1 MCAGHLALRLLGVT
15 GIFGVHSFCLRLIDR
30 IVPLV
35 IDIIGGVGTRLGF
48 DYTIRQRRSLDG
60 QRLRLNFLAVLVG
73 LTLDGRTAC
82 HTVVQH
88 MTDVALVAI
97 ELKQECE
104 MLQFHVGVLSKHA
117 VAIQLLVHDVR
128 EEALRN
134 QRDLQIALIAGVVI
148 HDIVG
153 DIVRIERLDLA
164 VGIHRQAD
172 CTGDADIGLPEI
184 VKRNYGGKGMM
195 VTDYTM
201 SEIVASVYDC
211 MENTGRKEGILFI
224 DEINCVSETLA
235 PMMLQFLQGKT
246 FGNQKVPEGW
256 VIVTAGNP
264 PEYNKSVREFDVVTL
279 DRIKKIDVEADF
291 DVWKEYA
298 YQQGIHPAVIS
309 YLELRRKNFYR
320 VENTVDGKI
329 FATAR
334 GWEDLSRLIQVYEIL
349 GKTVDREVVSQYI
362 QHRMIAKDF
371 ASYLALYYKY
381 RTDYKVEDILKGK
394 WDSITLGKIRTASLD
409 EHLSIVSLLNG
420 KLSELF
426 TECYLT
432 DAYLTKLYDYMV
444 YFREAQDSLTAKNLM
459 EKAEADLEKDKKS
472 ELLTKQQER
481 IQKRV
486 VSFFENASGLES
498 ASESTGSDKTGSGSE
513 PAGGRSAAA
522 ESEVLSSNR
531 NYEFVKALFESET
544 EAYENRTDE
553 ISFTLQNVFDFM
565 EAAFGDSQ
573 EMVAFITELN
583 ANYYSLWFIREN
595 GSDQYYRHNKG
606 LLFDDRQKML
616 LGQMEE
622 VENILNNGIK

>member
-1 MCAGHLALRLLGVT
+1 MNIKRAKQEIRDSIEAYLSKDE
-15 GIFGVHSFCLRLIDR
+15 FGEYR
-30 IVPLV
+30 IPA
-35 IDIIGGVGTRLGF
+35 
-48 DYTIRQRRSLDG
+48 IRQRPILLMGPPGIGKTQVMEQIARECGIALVSYTITHHTR
-60 QRLRLNFLAVLVG
+60 QSAVG
-73 LTLDGRTAC
+73 LP
-82 HTVVQH
+82 
-88 MTDVALVAI
+88 
-97 ELKQECE
+97 
-104 MLQFHVGVLSKHA
+104 F
-117 VAIQLLVHDVR
+117 
-128 EEALRN
+128 
-134 QRDLQIALIAGVVI
+134 
-148 HDIVG
+148 
-153 DIVRIERLDLA
+153 
-164 VGIHRQAD
+164 
-172 CTGDADIGLPEI
+172 I
-184 VKRNYGGKGMM
+184 VKKNYGEEEFS
-195 VTDYTM
+195 VTEYTM
-201 SEIVASVYDC
+201 SEIISSVYDK
-211 MENTGRKEGILFI
+211 MEKTGLKEGILFI

-264 PEYNKSVREFDVVTL
+264 PEYNKSIREFDVVTL

-298 YQQGIHPAVIS
+298 YRQGIHPAVIS

-349 GKTVDREVVSQYI
+349 GKTADREVVSQYI

-426 TECYLT
+426 TECYIT

-444 YFREAQDSLTAKNLM
+444 YFREDQDSLTAKNLL

-486 VSFFENASGLES
+486 VSFFENASGSKSTSGSIGSES
-498 ASESTGSDKTGSGSE
+498 IGSESTGSDKTGSGSD
-513 PAGGRSAAA
+513 PAGSRSAAA
-522 ESEVLSSNR
+522 ESKEPLSNR
-531 NYEFVKALFESET
+531 NYEFVKGLFESET

-553 ISFTLQNVFDFM
+553 ISLTLQNVFDFM

-616 LGQMEE
+616 LGQMEG

>member
-1 MCAGHLALRLLGVT
+1 MNIKRAKEEIKHTIDAYHLRGADGKY
-15 GIFGVHSFCLRLIDR
+15 R
-30 IVPLV
+30 IPV
-35 IDIIGGVGTRLGF
+35 
-48 DYTIRQRRSLDG
+48 IRQRP
-60 QRLRLNFLAVLVG
+60 VLLMGPPGIGKTQIMEQVAEECG
-73 LTLDGRTAC
+73 LPLLSYTITH
-82 HTVVQH
+82 HT
-88 MTDVALVAI
+88 
-97 ELKQECE
+97 
-104 MLQFHVGVLSKHA
+104 
-117 VAIQLLVHDVR
+117 
-128 EEALRN
+128 
-134 QRDLQIALIAGVVI
+134 
-148 HDIVG
+148 
-153 DIVRIERLDLA
+153 
-164 VGIHRQAD
+164 RQSA
-172 CTGDADIGLPEI
+172 IGLPFIRE
-184 VKRNYGGKGMM
+184 KEYQGKMHS
-195 VTDYTM
+195 VTEYTM
-201 SEIVASVYDC
+201 SEIISSVYDK
-211 MENTGRKEGILFI
+211 MEKTGLKEGILFI

-371 ASYLALYYKY
+371 AGYLALYYKY

-394 WDSITLGKIRTASLD
+394 WDPITLGKIRTASLD

-444 YFREAQDSLTAKNLM
+444 YFREDQDSLTAKNLM

-486 VSFFENASGLES
+486 VSFFENASGLKITG
-498 ASESTGSDKTGSGSE
+498 SELIGSDKTGSDSG
-513 PAGGRSAAA
+513 PAGGRSAVA
-522 ESEVLSSNR
+522 ESEDPSSNR
-531 NYEFVKALFESET
+531 NYEFVKVLFESET

-553 ISFTLQNVFDFM
+553 ISLTLQNVFDFM